1 MKKILVTTALVIA
14 FVFTSTDSSAQVII
28 RVRPAPPVIVRPVAP
43 SARHIWIDGNWVWRG
58 NNYVWV
64 DGYWAE
70 PRPGFR
76 WVPGHW
82 KHRRGGWFW
91 VPGHWRRR

>member
-1 MKKILVTTALVIA
+1 MKRTVITMALGIA
-14 FVFTSTDSSAQVII
+14 FLFAAGDSLAQVVI
-28 RVRPAPPVIVRPVAP
+28 RVRPTAPVIVRPVAP

-58 NNYVWV
+58 SNYVWV

-70 PRPGFR
+70 PRMGHR